1 MKTLQDIKM
10 YSNERTQIRFN
21 GFGYTNT
28 RITRITLKQ
37 LRGFIKQYENSK
49 LENLE
54 NQINKIQ
61 KEIEFRLLCLS
72 LKSVF
77 DIKLK

>member
-1 MKTLQDIKM
+1 METLQDIKR

-37 LRGFIKQYENSK
+37 LQGFVKQYKNLG
-49 LENLE
+49 LEDLE
-54 NQINKIQ
+54 QINKIQ

-72 LKSVF
+72 LKSIF

>member
-1 MKTLQDIKM
+1 METLQDIKR

-28 RITRITLKQ
+28 RITRIALKQ
-37 LRGFIKQYENSK
+37 LQGFVKQYKNLG
-49 LENLE
+49 LEDLE
-54 NQINKIQ
+54 QINKIQ
-61 KEIEFRLLCLS
+61 KEIEFRLLCFS

>member
-1 MKTLQDIKM
+1 METLQDIKR

-37 LRGFIKQYENSK
+37 LQGFVKQYKNLG
-49 LENLE
+49 LEDLE
-54 NQINKIQ
+54 QINKIQ
-61 KEIEFRLLCLS
+61 KEIKFRLLCFS

>member
-1 MKTLQDIKM
+1 METLQDIKR

-37 LRGFIKQYENSK
+37 LQGFVKQYKNLG
-49 LENLE
+49 LEDLE
-54 NQINKIQ
+54 QINKIQ

>member
-1 MKTLQDIKM
+1 METLQDIKR

-28 RITRITLKQ
+28 RIIRITLKQ
-37 LRGFIKQYENSK
+37 LQGFVKQYKNLG
-49 LENLE
+49 LEDLE
-54 NQINKIQ
+54 QINKIQ